1 MNNQTHWRNLM
12 ADNKYLGAWDLEVN
26 GKYEPRVVTIE
37 KVYQDTFVGEMGKEQ
52 KVFIKLKEFSKP
64 MVTNRTNFKR
74 LETFFDS
81 FNPSDYVGKQ
91 IVLGV
96 EKVKSPQGMVEAL
109 RFSTRPLPAKKNEM
123 KVFTEASILVAID
136 AVRSKSTTVEKIK
149 SQYKLTDEQLKQLQ
163 DAEAES

>member
-1 MNNQTHWRNLM
+1 MNNQTHWRNMM

-74 LETFFDS
+74 LETFFNS
-81 FNPSDYVGKQ
+81 FNPDDYLNKQ
-91 IVLGV
+91 IVLGA

-109 RFSTRPLPAKKNEM
+109 RFSTRPLPKKELPLLPGD
-123 KVFTEASILVAID
+123 KLQAAID
-136 AVRSKSTTVEKIK
+136 AIKAKSTDVEKISK
-149 SQYKLTDEQLKQLQ
+149 QYKLTDEQLKQLK
-163 DAEAES
+163 DAEA

>member
-1 MNNQTHWRNLM
+1 MM
-12 ADNKYLGAWDLEVN
+12 ADNKYLGAWDLEVD
-26 GKYEPRVVTIE
+26 GKYEPRIVTID
-37 KVYQDTFVGEMGKEQ
+37 KVYQDTFIGEMGKEQ

-74 LETFFDS
+74 LEVFFDS

-123 KVFTEASILVAID
+123 KVFTESSILVAID

>member
-12 ADNKYLGAWDLEVN
+12 ADNKYLGAWDLEVK

-52 KVFIKLKEFSKP
+52 KVFIKLKEFDKP

-74 LETFFDS
+74 LEVFFES
-81 FNPSDYVGKQ
+81 FNPDDYVGKQ
-91 IVLGV
+91 IVLGA

-109 RFSTRPLPAKKNEM
+109 RFSTRPLPKKELPLLPDDR
-123 KVFTEASILVAID
+123 FQGAID
-136 AVRSKSTTVEKIK
+136 SIK
-149 SQYKLTDEQLKQLQ
+149 SKRTTFEAVNKQFKLTADQVKQLK
-163 DAEAES
+163 DAEA

>member
-12 ADNKYLGAWDLEVN
+12 ADNKYLGAWDLEVG

-52 KVFIKLKEFSKP
+52 KVFIKLKEFTKP

-74 LETFFDS
+74 LETFFNS
-81 FNPSDYVGKQ
+81 FDPNDYIGKQ
-91 IVLGV
+91 IVLGA

-109 RFSTRPLPAKKNEM
+109 RFSTRPLPKKELPALPDDR
-123 KVFTEASILVAID
+123 FQGALDS
-136 AVRSKSTTVEKIK
+136 IK
-149 SQYKLTDEQLKQLQ
+149 SKRTTFDVVNSQFKLTNDQIKQLK
-163 DAEAES
+163 DAEA

>member
-1 MNNQTHWRNLM
+1 MSNQTHWRNMM
-12 ADNKYLGAWDLEVN
+12 ADNKYLGAWDLEVS
-26 GKYEPRVVTIE
+26 GKYEPRIVTIE

-74 LETFFDS
+74 LEVFFDS

-109 RFSTRPLPAKKNEM
+109 RFSTRPLPTKKNEM
-123 KVFTEASILVAID
+123 KVFTDASILVAID

-163 DAEAES
+163 DAESES